1 VNALIRTNDREFLM
15 SIIGQVLPNDAH
27 VRMMY
32 QSDGETYRLT
42 LSHLPDIEPPL
53 FEVFVSTD
61 VMSGP
66 DERKSWM
73 TSAVVTRR
81 KVLSNYGGY
90 FVLLCVH
97 RIMNNVIYPGSR
109 NLLSRFV
116 YRP

>member
-1 VNALIRTNDREFLM
+1 M

-66 DERKSWM
+66 DE
-73 TSAVVTRR
+73 
-81 KVLSNYGGY
+81 
-90 FVLLCVH
+90 
-97 RIMNNVIYPGSR
+97 
-109 NLLSRFV
+109 
-116 YRP
+116 